1 MISILFEG
9 WRLLQHS
16 YGNVLAFLLVHLWK
30 LYGPDGKN
38 GNQIN
43 FYVSECS
50 YYDVNWKNK
59 QKLVYSPEYNRI
71 LKNFKVY
78 NGEKVDVI
86 YRQAFPY
93 NIQLHNS
100 KVPVPVPVPVPI
112 CVFYTSE
119 FAVLNNSYFDLNQR
133 HDIRDYLSKNRNI
146 YFTSPS
152 EWSSRGMVG
161 YLDDTTRNRTIS
173 HGVDTSIFYR
183 HSNDSIRTQ
192 IRRRYG
198 IQDTDILLINIGA
211 MTMNKGIFLI
221 LEALYS
227 LVVDKKLPFKILL
240 KGTTDLY
247 KSREFVNSYLLNLGC
262 SSDKLDKLKEHI
274 IFIDGTYNYSEIN
287 DLFNAAD
294 LYISPYLAE
303 GFGLTM
309 LESLA
314 SGLSV
319 LVPKTG
325 SASDYIDG
333 IYKNGGDQYIYYVDS
348 TVIQDGTGFY
358 KNMIQ
363 TNDIVNILLKNMKNI
378 KTVRDDKTYLLLK
391 RYIKK
396 NYSWYK
402 ISVELYNYLCD
413 IAVYS

>member
-30 LYGPDGKN
+30 LYGPGGKN

-43 FYVSECS
+43 FYVRECS
-50 YYDVNWKNK
+50 YYDINWKNK
-59 QKLVYSPEYNRI
+59 QKLVYSSEYNWI
-71 LKNFKVY
+71 LKNLKAY
-78 NGEKVDVI
+78 NGEKIDVI
-86 YRQAFPY
+86 YRQTFPY
-93 NIQLHNS
+93 NIQLHDLNIPS
-100 KVPVPVPVPVPI
+100 SNPTPI

-119 FAVLNNSYFDLNQR
+119 FAVLNNSYFDFNPRQ
-133 HDIRDYLSKNRNI
+133 DIHNYLSKNRNI

-152 EWSSRGMVG
+152 EWSSRGMIG
-161 YLDDTTRNRTIS
+161 YLDNKKRDRIIS
-173 HGVDTSIFYR
+173 HGVDTSIFYH
-183 HSNDSIRTQ
+183 HSNDSIRKQ
-192 IRRRYG
+192 IRSKYG
-198 IQDTDILLINIGA
+198 VQDTDILLINIGA

-227 LVVDKKLPFKILL
+227 LAITQKLPFKLLL

-262 SSDKLDKLKEHI
+262 NSDKLREHV
-274 IFIDGTYNYSEIN
+274 IFIDGTLNYSEIN
-287 DLFNAAD
+287 DLFNASD

-319 LVPKTG
+319 LVPRTG
-325 SASDYIDG
+325 SASDYIDD
-333 IYKNGGDQYIYYVDS
+333 IYNNCGDTYIYYVDS

-358 KNMIQ
+358 KNIIY
-363 TNDIVNILLKNMKNI
+363 TNHIVDVLLKNMENI
-378 KTVRDDKTYLLLK
+378 KTVKDNKTYLSLK
-391 RYIKK
+391 KYIKK

-402 ISVELYNYLCD
+402 VSMDLYSYLCD

>member
-1 MISILFEG
+1 MISVLFEG
-9 WRLLQHS
+9 WRLFQHS
-16 YGNVLAFLLVHLWK
+16 YGNVLAFLLIHLWK
-30 LYGPDGKN
+30 LYGPEN
-38 GNQIN
+38 NQIN
-43 FYVSECS
+43 FYVRECS

-71 LKNFKVY
+71 LKNLKIY

-86 YRQAFPY
+86 YRQTFPY
-93 NIQLHNS
+93 NIQLPTS
-100 KVPVPVPVPVPI
+100 TSTSTSTPI

-119 FAVLNNSYFDLNQR
+119 FASLNNSYFDFDPRQ
-133 HDIRDYLSKNRNI
+133 DIRNYLNKNQNI

-152 EWSSRGMVG
+152 EWSSRGMVR
-161 YLDDTTRNRTIS
+161 YLDDKKRDRIIS

-183 HSNDSIRTQ
+183 HSNDSTRRQ
-192 IRRRYG
+192 IRQKYG

-227 LVVDKKLPFKILL
+227 LTITKNLPFKLLL
-240 KGTTDLY
+240 KGSTDLY
-247 KSREFVNSYLLNLGC
+247 KSREFINSYLLNLGYN
-262 SSDKLDKLKEHI
+262 SDKLREYI
-274 IFIDGTYNYSEIN
+274 IFIDGTFNYSEIN

-319 LVPKTG
+319 LVPRTG
-325 SASDYIDG
+325 SASDYIDD
-333 IYKNGGDQYIYYVDS
+333 IYKNGGSPYIYYVDS
-348 TVIQDGTGFY
+348 TVIQDGNGFY
-358 KNMIQ
+358 KNMIH
-363 TNDIVNILLKNMKNI
+363 TKHIVDVLLDIKQI
-378 KTVRDDKTYLLLK
+378 RDDKTYLLLK

-402 ISVELYNYLCD
+402 VSADLYNYLYD
-413 IAVYS
+413 IVVNH

>member
-1 MISILFEG
+1 MISVLFEG

-16 YGNVLAFLLVHLWK
+16 YGNVLAFLLIHLWK
-30 LYGPDGKN
+30 LYGPEN
-38 GNQIN
+38 NQIN
-43 FYVSECS
+43 FYVRECS

-71 LKNFKVY
+71 LKNLKIY

-86 YRQAFPY
+86 YRQTFPY
-93 NIQLHNS
+93 NIQLPTS
-100 KVPVPVPVPVPI
+100 TSTSTSTPI

-119 FAVLNNSYFDLNQR
+119 FASLNNSYFDFDPRQ
-133 HDIRDYLSKNRNI
+133 DIRNYLNKNQNI

-152 EWSSRGMVG
+152 EWSSRGMVR
-161 YLDDTTRNRTIS
+161 YLDDKKRDRIIS

-183 HSNDSIRTQ
+183 HSNDSTRRQ
-192 IRRRYG
+192 IRQKYG

-227 LVVDKKLPFKILL
+227 LTITKNLPFKLLL
-240 KGTTDLY
+240 KGSTDLY
-247 KSREFVNSYLLNLGC
+247 KSREFINSYLLNLGYN
-262 SSDKLDKLKEHI
+262 SDKLREYI
-274 IFIDGTYNYSEIN
+274 IFIDGTFNYSEIN

-319 LVPKTG
+319 LVPRTG
-325 SASDYIDG
+325 SASDYIDD
-333 IYKNGGDQYIYYVDS
+333 IYKNGGSPYIYYVDS
-348 TVIQDGTGFY
+348 TVIQDGNGFY
-358 KNMIQ
+358 KNMIH
-363 TNDIVNILLKNMKNI
+363 TKHIVDVLLDIKQI
-378 KTVRDDKTYLLLK
+378 RDDKTYLLLK

-402 ISVELYNYLCD
+402 VSADLYNYLYD
-413 IAVYS
+413 IVVNH